1 VRLPRT
7 LVNSAVIIVLL
18 GTVLASGWFLQSAT
32 AQPSTETLK
41 REFIGKRTSFSQAVI
56 VRTGRL
62 KTIYIAG
69 TTGTGDDLKTQM
81 IAAYQNLVKRL
92 GESGAKPEDLVQTT
106 AFVVNYKPDD
116 FALWQEAVRK
126 VLSHPNL
133 PAATLVGVHSL
144 ASARLLFEVEA
155 IAVTGE

>member
-1 VRLPRT
+1 MRLHRT
-7 LVNSAVIIVLL
+7 FVNSAVIIALL
-18 GTVLASGWFLQSAT
+18 GAVLAGGWFFTTAA
-32 AQPSTETLK
+32 AQPSTETLR
-41 REFIGKRTSFSQAVI
+41 REFIGKRPSFSQAVI
-56 VRTGRL
+56 VRTGRV

-69 TTGTGDDLKTQM
+69 TTGTGDDLRTQM
-81 IAAYQNLVKRL
+81 IGAYQNLVKRL
-92 GESGAKPEDLVQTT
+92 GEAGAKPEDLVHTT

-116 FALWQEAVRK
+116 FALWQEAVTK

-155 IAVTGE
+155 IAVAGE